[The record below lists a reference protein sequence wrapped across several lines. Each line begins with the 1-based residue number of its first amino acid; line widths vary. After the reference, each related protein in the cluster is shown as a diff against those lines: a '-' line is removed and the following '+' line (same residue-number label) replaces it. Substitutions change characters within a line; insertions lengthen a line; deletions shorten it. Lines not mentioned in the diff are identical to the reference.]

1 MLRGQ
6 ENSSVIKA
14 CQLTLSNAYLSTSF
28 KVPVLEWLNAQL
40 WRPQNDSRPPADFC
54 DVEIVLHKYL

>member
-1 MLRGQ
+1 MLRGE

-28 KVPVLEWLNAQL
+28 KVPVLEWLNA
-40 WRPQNDSRPPADFC
+40 
-54 DVEIVLHKYL
+54 